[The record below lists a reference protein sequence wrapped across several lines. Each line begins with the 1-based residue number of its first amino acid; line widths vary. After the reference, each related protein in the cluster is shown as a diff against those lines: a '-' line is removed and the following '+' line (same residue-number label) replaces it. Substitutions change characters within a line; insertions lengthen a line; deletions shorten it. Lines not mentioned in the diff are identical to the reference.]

1 MIKLSLIK
9 NKNKLFIGLLFIFS
23 LFSCSHEIK
32 TEFDDDVIVVNAG
45 FDFSGAVPEEMVSSL
60 IQKNTS
66 RAATPTTDT
75 LKYFVEATCEGK
87 PSVKLDNNDFE
98 FQPGK
103 VEVRIPLSVGDWTIE
118 AGLKE
123 GNNVVLS
130 DTVRLNVTPEIPVPN
145 VTFFLK
151 SSVGKNGIVDLS
163 ITADSSVDSLKYII
177 SEKSQSEQWP
187 VLEQKRTVSKQ
198 SGKFLL
204 NVSNV
209 PQGIYDITLNFY
221 SNGVFKYSSSQ
232 VINVYAGLT
241 TNKWVSNSSTSPIK
255 SNGVFEV
262 TSSVISSFERFTFY
276 IDESKG
282 SDKIETGSY
291 YSPYSS
297 FSKVMEI
304 VEKASNNSENYNIYI
319 KDGYLGVVDKGFT
332 INKNLNIETYKNV
345 VGDKQG
351 TASLEFIKSNI
362 CLFQIEQN
370 FSCSFSG
377 LIIDGKDLES
387 NSDGVA
393 INNKG
398 DTTVENC
405 VFKNCKAVGG
415 VSGGAIYND
424 SVLKIINCSFI
435 ENKCSDED
443 YETVGGAVS
452 NSGTL
457 TLENCIF
464 EGNSADKGKAL
475 YNNGTELML
484 KGTTWFNPNNDI
496 YLSNNK
502 FIKITET
509 LTPKN
514 ASGDNQ
520 SVTAHILC
528 ESEQNDLCILKA
540 DSETLFTN
548 NKEKFIVDNAGGWE
562 IIPES
567 PDNKNGI
574 LKQILYVSGSNS
586 SILPAGSS
594 TGTGTKTSPY
604 NSLPT
609 AISRITSN
617 GTLIYLDG
625 EITESSSIEISAV
638 NGKQFVLS
646 KLPGATKA
654 KINYSGSGTFITT
667 YKSIEF
673 NGIEFNGGGTEYN
686 RAIWALNSGTTVT
699 LNNSSI
705 ADFRGSSDYG
715 VVHLTARGSV
725 WLKGN
730 SSITGCTGGA
740 GIYQAISSCSIKLQD
755 SVYLDSQS
763 TIRLASNGKV
773 TIAGE
778 LSKSQVAKII
788 LETYPQDIN
797 TAVLVLSDDDS
808 GLISSNAGKFICS
821 DRYEITSEGKL
832 QIKSRTIT
840 FNGNAGTGFTVTN
853 LPTSSQKCEYRTY
866 FTLPAAPTHSDNR
879 IFLGWST
886 TTDGTRKYDP
896 GYSYYISENLTFYAI
911 WKEPVV
917 VSASSISD
925 IKSAI
930 NSNSTADLRINLT
943 SVLTIRKED
952 FFSINNSTVT
962 IKGGG
967 FKIENNFSDSGDYY
981 LFNVTNSGVLTLDSC
996 AITGTGNSIGDARL
1010 SAIRCLQ
1017 GTVYLKNSTIT
1028 SIVSNGSG
1036 AAIALLSGTLTI
1048 ENSTIKNNQA
1058 RNGTAIYFNN
1068 KNNAVCNMISGSIT
1082 GNKAGNTGI
1091 IYGSGIFNWKGGTI
1105 TSNTPASG
1113 YNVISGSYLTI
1124 NNTSGKTAS

>member
-66 RAATPTTDT
+66 RAAAPTTDT

-98 FQPGK
+98 FQLGK

-118 AGLKE
+118 AGLKD

-130 DTVRLNVTPEIPVPN
+130 DTVRMNITPEIPVPN

-187 VLEQKRTVSKQ
+187 VLEQNRKVSKQ
-198 SGKFLL
+198 SEKFSL

-221 SNGVFKYSSSQ
+221 LNGVFKYSSSQ

-282 SDKIETGSY
+282 SDEIATGSY

-304 VEKASNNSENYNIYI
+304 VENASNNSENYNIYI
-319 KDGYLGVVDKGFT
+319 KDGYSGFVDKGFD

-351 TASLEFIKSNI
+351 TASLEFIKLDI
-362 CLFQIEQN
+362 CLFQINQN

-387 NSDGVA
+387 NCDGVA

-415 VSGGAIYND
+415 VSGGAIYNESD
-424 SVLKIINCSFI
+424 LKIINCSFI
-435 ENKCSDED
+435 ENKVSDEG

-496 YLSNNK
+496 YLSKNK
-502 FIKITET
+502 YIKITET

-514 ASGDNQ
+514 ASGDNK

-548 NKEKFIVDNAGGWE
+548 NKEKFIVDNTGGWE
-562 IIPES
+562 IIPDS
-567 PDNKNGI
+567 ADKKNGI
-574 LKQILYVSGSNS
+574 LKQILYVSGSNPTF
-586 SILPAGSS
+586 LPAGSS
-594 TGTGTKTSPY
+594 SGTGSKTSPY

-609 AISRITSN
+609 AISKITSD

-625 EITESSSIEISAV
+625 EITESSSVEISSA

-673 NGIEFNGGGTEYN
+673 NGIEFNGGGTENN
-686 RAIWALNSGTTVT
+686 RAIWASNFGTTVT

-715 VVHLTARGSV
+715 VVHLAAGGSV

-730 SSITGCTGGA
+730 SSITGCTDGA
-740 GIYQAISSCSIKLQD
+740 GIYSAIYSCAIKVQD
-755 SVYLDSQS
+755 SVYLDSYS
-763 TIRLASNGKV
+763 YIKLAGSGSKV
-773 TIAGE
+773 TIAG
-778 LSKSQVAKII
+778 
-788 LETYPQDIN
+788 
-797 TAVLVLSDDDS
+797 
-808 GLISSNAGKFICS
+808 
-821 DRYEITSEGKL
+821 
-832 QIKSRTIT
+832 
-840 FNGNAGTGFTVTN
+840 
-853 LPTSSQKCEYRTY
+853 
-866 FTLPAAPTHSDNR
+866 
-879 IFLGWST
+879 
-886 TTDGTRKYDP
+886 
-896 GYSYYISENLTFYAI
+896 NLTNTTRM
-911 WKEPVV
+911 VV
-917 VSASSISD
+917 WPYNYD
-925 IKSAI
+925 
-930 NSNSTADLRINLT
+930 
-943 SVLTIRKED
+943 
-952 FFSINNSTVT
+952 
-962 IKGGG
+962 
-967 FKIENNFSDSGDYY
+967 
-981 LFNVTNSGVLTLDSC
+981 TN
-996 AITGTGNSIGDARL
+996 
-1010 SAIRCLQ
+1010 
-1017 GTVYLKNSTIT
+1017 TVYLNTADGVSMQNDKFACKNEFLRFGSDGKLVYNESVLITKNNISEAVYAVPDGTIITLSDLSWNSSGDLQKVVTAFNSINSTGKKLGLVIT
-1028 SIVSNGSG
+1028 
-1036 AAIALLSGTLTI
+1036 
-1048 ENSTIKNNQA
+1048 
-1058 RNGTAIYFNN
+1058 
-1068 KNNAVCNMISGSIT
+1068 NNAYRNSVLKSAGFKNCISINYLDITISESLEASQYHFGGMTGLITLKLRASGEVMIGSRSFDGCTSLKTVYLSSNVSQLGTNAFYGCSAITDVYTDMTEKPTDTSFYASG
-1082 GNKAGNTGI
+1082 N
-1091 IYGSGIFNWKGGTI
+1091 SGIQNATWH
-1105 TSNTPASG
+1105 
-1113 YNVISGSYLTI
+1113 V
-1124 NNTSGKTAS
+1124 GKTNW

>member
-23 LFSCSHEIK
+23 LFSCSHDIK

-98 FQPGK
+98 FQSGK

-118 AGLKE
+118 AGLKD

-130 DTVRLNVTPEIPVPN
+130 DTVRMNITLEIPVPN

-151 SSVGKNGIVDLS
+151 NSVVKNGIVDLS

-262 TSSVISSFERFTFY
+262 TSSVISNFERFTFY

-304 VEKASNNSENYNIYI
+304 VENASNNSENYNIYI
-319 KDGYLGVVDKGFT
+319 KDGYSGVVDKGFT

-351 TASLEFIKSNI
+351 TASLEFIKSDI

-393 INNKG
+393 INNNG

-405 VFKNCKAVGG
+405 VFKNCKAVGV
-415 VSGGAIYND
+415 VSGGAIYNESD
-424 SVLKIINCSFI
+424 LKIINCSFI

-574 LKQILYVSGSNS
+574 LKQILYVSGSNP

-604 NSLPT
+604 NSLPA
-609 AISRITSN
+609 AISKITSN

-625 EITESSSIEISAV
+625 EITESSSIEISSA

-654 KINYSGSGTFITT
+654 KINYSGSGIFITT

-673 NGIEFNGGGTEYN
+673 NGIEFNGGGTENN
-686 RAIWALNSGTTVT
+686 RAIWASGYYTTVT

-705 ADFRGSSDYG
+705 ADFRGSSDNG
-715 VVHLTARGSV
+715 VVHLTAGGSV

-730 SSITGCTGGA
+730 SSITGCTDGA
-740 GIYQAISSCSIKLQD
+740 GIYSAINSCAIKVQD
-755 SVYLDSQS
+755 SVYLDSYS
-763 TIRLASNGKV
+763 YIKLAGNGSKV
-773 TIAGE
+773 TIAG
-778 LSKSQVAKII
+778 I
-788 LETYPQDIN
+788 LTN
-797 TAVLVLSDDDS
+797 TTRMVVWPYDFD
-808 GLISSNAGKFICS
+808 
-821 DRYEITSEGKL
+821 
-832 QIKSRTIT
+832 
-840 FNGNAGTGFTVTN
+840 TN
-853 LPTSSQKCEYRTY
+853 
-866 FTLPAAPTHSDNR
+866 
-879 IFLGWST
+879 
-886 TTDGTRKYDP
+886 
-896 GYSYYISENLTFYAI
+896 
-911 WKEPVV
+911 
-917 VSASSISD
+917 
-925 IKSAI
+925 
-930 NSNSTADLRINLT
+930 
-943 SVLTIRKED
+943 
-952 FFSINNSTVT
+952 
-962 IKGGG
+962 
-967 FKIENNFSDSGDYY
+967 
-981 LFNVTNSGVLTLDSC
+981 
-996 AITGTGNSIGDARL
+996 
-1010 SAIRCLQ
+1010 
-1017 GTVYLKNSTIT
+1017 TVYLKTAEGVSMQNDKFACKYEFLRFGSDGKLEYDESVQITKNNISEAVYAVPDGTIITLSDLSWNGSRDLQNVVTAFNRINSTGKKLGLVIT
-1028 SIVSNGSG
+1028 
-1036 AAIALLSGTLTI
+1036 
-1048 ENSTIKNNQA
+1048 
-1058 RNGTAIYFNN
+1058 
-1068 KNNAVCNMISGSIT
+1068 NNAYTNSVLKSAGFKNCISINYLDIT
-1082 GNKAGNTGI
+1082 ISEDLEASQYHFGGMTGLETL
-1091 IYGSGIFNWKGGTI
+1091 KLR
-1105 TSNTPASG
+1105 ASG
-1113 YNVISGSYLTI
+1113 NVMIGSRSFDGCTSLKTVYLSSNVYMLGTSAFYGCSAIKDVYTDMTEKPTGSNFYSG
-1124 NNTSGKTAS
+1124 NNYIQNATWHVGETNW